1 MLHFAVVQLET
12 TVVVDEQQDA
22 ALLQGVLRSRTFERT
37 SSLRKLLSYLWE
49 QRHGEINEYA
59 IAIEALGRPAD
70 FDSKIDATVRV
81 QIGRLR
87 RLLDKFYAQEGASH
101 VRRVIIPIGTHQLS
115 FVNIENQPTQLLS
128 TLPEFGAGIE
138 SWATPDSV
146 SVAVVPRPIIPVH
159 IGYAILA
166 GVVFCALVL
175 TASFFRG
182 KTLNTGQRELPPF
195 WKNFLDNGKTMRIV
209 LPAPLFFSL
218 DTPGGRS
225 LMVRDIMVNDP
236 SKWTDSQALTEILG
250 KQQSA
255 PGTWQGYTV
264 ASDTFASLQ
273 LARFLDSYGVRTSF
287 SSSVDSPHEIVDHEN
302 IVAFG
307 TKNSLAA
314 YQSDLDRLTF
324 RMASHE
330 VKVTDLLSPPD
341 NPREF
346 ALVHESGSRDVA
358 PGIIAL
364 IPRGS
369 DGSRLLLVQ
378 GSQTMALIA
387 YLTSEEGMREIV
399 QATEGLN
406 TPYFEAVVLSQVNR
420 GTPLQSRLGAIR
432 SFQERRTDV
441 TVRLLQLKENTK

>member
-1 MLHFAVVQLET
+1 MQE
-12 TVVVDEQQDA
+12 
-22 ALLQGVLRSRTFERT
+22 VLRSRTFERT

-49 QRHGEINEYA
+49 QRHGDINEYA

-87 RLLDKFYAQEGASH
+87 RLLDKFYAQEGTGH
-101 VRRVIIPIGTHQLS
+101 IRRAIIPIGTHQLS
-115 FVNIENQPTQLLS
+115 FVEIEDQPTRLL
-128 TLPEFGAGIE
+128 TMLTELNGAGIE
-138 SWATPDSV
+138 SLATPDSE

-166 GVVFCALVL
+166 GVVFCALML
-175 TASFFRG
+175 TVSFFRSEAV
-182 KTLNTGQRELPPF
+182 NTGQRELPPF
-195 WKNFLDNGKTMRIV
+195 WKKFLDNGKTMRIV
-209 LPAPLFFSL
+209 VPAPVFFSL
-218 DTPGGRS
+218 DTPDGRS

-250 KQQSA
+250 KQQS
-255 PGTWQGYTV
+255 PPRTWQGYTV

-273 LARFLDSYGVRTSF
+273 LARFLDGYGVRTGF

-307 TKNSLAA
+307 TKSSLAA
-314 YQSDLDRLTF
+314 YQSELDRLTF
-324 RMASHE
+324 RMASYE
-330 VKVTDLLSPPD
+330 VKVTDLLSPPG

-346 ALVHESGSRDVA
+346 DLVHESGSRDVA

-399 QATEGLN
+399 QATQGMK

-432 SFQERRTDV
+432 SFQEQRADV
-441 TVRLLQLKENTK
+441 TAKLRQLNENTK